1 MNESFETNKLDH
13 YEINAETIALVPVRY
28 GARIFSQVHEISGTF
43 IVPRKPIE
51 IIKHSC
57 TYFGSTYNGRVL
69 GAQKLLNATHKIPIV
84 VDSATSLYFF
94 PTSSAAREDCHWI
107 SLELILR
114 HYPTELNFTKI
125 VFRNNRT
132 IDFPCS
138 YTIIKNQLLRT
149 AYLKSKLVQNIEE
162 VINRS
167 AFRNRT
173 FLVADGDAPY
183 QIKQSEVVPI

>member
-1 MNESFETNKLDH
+1 MYPNEVNKLDT
-13 YEINAETIALVPVRY
+13 YEINSETLALVPVRY
-28 GARIFSQVHEISGTF
+28 GARIFTQVYEISGAF

-94 PTSSAAREDCHWI
+94 PTASASREDCHWI
-107 SLELILR
+107 SLELIMR

-125 VFRNNRT
+125 IFRNNRT
-132 IDFPCS
+132 VDFPCS
-138 YTIIKNQLLRT
+138 YTIIKNQMLRT
-149 AYLKSKLVQNIEE
+149 AYLKSKLIQNIED

-167 AFRNRT
+167 SYRNR
-173 FLVADGDAPY
+173 LYMVADGDARY
-183 QIKQSEVVPI
+183 QLQQSDVKPI

>member
-1 MNESFETNKLDH
+1 MYPNEVNKLDT
-13 YEINAETIALVPVRY
+13 YEINSETLALVPVRY
-28 GARIFSQVHEISGTF
+28 GARIFTQVYEISGAF

-94 PTSSAAREDCHWI
+94 PTASASREDCHWI
-107 SLELILR
+107 SLELIMR

-125 VFRNNRT
+125 IFRNNRT
-132 IDFPCS
+132 VDFPCS
-138 YTIIKNQLLRT
+138 YTIIKNQMLRT
-149 AYLKSKLVQNIEE
+149 AYLKSKLIQNIED

-167 AFRNRT
+167 SYRNR
-173 FLVADGDAPY
+173 LYMVADGDEQY
-183 QIKQSEVVPI
+183 QIQQSDVKPI

>member
-1 MNESFETNKLDH
+1 MYPNEVNKLDT
-13 YEINAETIALVPVRY
+13 YEINSETIALVPVRY
-28 GARIFSQVHEISGTF
+28 GARIFTQVYEISGTF

-94 PTSSAAREDCHWI
+94 PTASASREDCHWI
-107 SLELILR
+107 SLELIMR
-114 HYPTELNFTKI
+114 HYPTDLNFTKI

-132 IDFPCS
+132 VDFPCS
-138 YTIIKNQLLRT
+138 YTIIKNQMLRT

-167 AFRNRT
+167 SYRNRMYM
-173 FLVADGDAPY
+173 VAEGDAQY
-183 QIKQSEVVPI
+183 QIQKSDVKPI